1 MSIFL
6 SFMLCI
12 LTLSDFSLAFA
23 FVPLVICVYAFIVEV
38 DAASSISLFLDLNL
52 EKD

>member
-1 MSIFL
+1 
-6 SFMLCI
+6 MLCI

-38 DAASSISLFLDLNL
+38 DAALSISLFLDLNL